1 MLNKVHHI
9 NFLVKDLEAAVGR
22 YQTLFDIQP
31 DATST
36 LAARGVRTARFKLGD
51 VWLVLVQPTNP
62 DSVPG
67 RHLAEHGEGFFLIS
81 FQVDDVESA
90 SATLQERG
98 GRLLQKAPRQGLG
111 DWRVIDLDPADTFGA
126 QMQFTESAADKAP

>member
-1 MLNKVHHI
+1 
-9 NFLVKDLEAAVGR
+9 
-22 YQTLFDIQP
+22 
-31 DATST
+31 
-36 LAARGVRTARFKLGD
+36 
-51 VWLVLVQPTNP
+51 VQPTNP

-98 GRLLQKAPRQGLG
+98 GRLLQKAPRQGLD